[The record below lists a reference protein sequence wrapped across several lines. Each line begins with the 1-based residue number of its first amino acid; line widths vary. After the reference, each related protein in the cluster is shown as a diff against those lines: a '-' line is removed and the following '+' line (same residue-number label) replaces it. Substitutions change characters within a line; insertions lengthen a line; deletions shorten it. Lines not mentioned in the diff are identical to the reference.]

1 MTGERSESKVKFGA
15 FIPYYP
21 LETCSLAATFAEKTK
36 LDSVWMAD
44 HLVPN
49 PPAPPEA
56 LDPWTTLTVVATQT
70 KRLKLGTG
78 VTDPHRRHP
87 ASLAQTATTL
97 DIVSN
102 GRLIL
107 GIGAGEAMNLN
118 PFGIPWDRPVTR
130 LKEAVEV
137 IKKLWTEET
146 VSYNGVYFKLD
157 RATLLPKPVQK
168 PHPPIWIAANSPR
181 TRKLVGQ
188 LADGWLDFDL
198 SPEMFREDLA
208 DIQNWAKKAGR
219 TSEEIVPAY
228 FSLMAVSND
237 GEAARK
243 AIEFP
248 AKIFLSAFPRNLER
262 LGFKNPTGYA
272 NVLDKFVVT
281 PEFMKQLLEVVKEV
295 PFEAVE
301 KCFIFGTPD
310 ECISKL
316 EKFVKVGARFFLM
329 ATIGPDARSAFY
341 IYLTRIVPYLKETYA

>member
-1 MTGERSESKVKFGA
+1 MKFGA

-21 LETCSLAATFAEKTK
+21 LEACNLAATFAEKTQ
-36 LDSVWMAD
+36 LDSLWMAD

-49 PPAPPEA
+49 PPSRPEA
-56 LDPWTTLTVVATQT
+56 LDPWLTLAVIATQT
-70 KRLKLGTG
+70 KRLKLGTA

-118 PFGIPWDRPVTR
+118 PFGVAWDRPVTR

-137 IKKLWTEET
+137 IKKLWTEEN
-146 VSYNGVYFKLD
+146 VNYNGVYFKLD
-157 RATLLPKPVQK
+157 RATLLPKPIQK

-181 TRKLVGQ
+181 TRELVGR

-198 SPEMFREDLA
+198 SPEMYREDLE
-208 DIQNWAKKAGR
+208 DIRNWAKKTERSPEAI
-219 TSEEIVPAY
+219 EPAY

-243 AIEFP
+243 AIELP
-248 AKIFLSAFPRNLER
+248 AKIFLAAFPRNLER
-262 LGFKNPTGYA
+262 LGFKNPTGYS

-281 PEFMKQLLEVVKEV
+281 PEFMEQLMEVVKEV

-310 ECISKL
+310 ECIGKL
-316 EKFVKVGARFFLM
+316 ERYVKVGARHFLM

-341 IYLTRIVPYLKETYA
+341 IYATKIVPYLKETYA